1 MTEARQSLDSIMPDD
16 VQIVENSP
24 FRKMR
29 NCSVSTDRAAMDTH
43 AQLNTWIA
51 LQRLADFHRTFH
63 RRFGV
68 VEKYQRHPITSRQPN
83 QLTFRLR
90 FLKMGSSTD
99 NLIQLREYF
108 GLVIDQ

>member
-1 MTEARQSLDSIMPDD
+1 MPDD

-29 NCSVSTDRAAMDTH
+29 NVRFRLIGPLWTPIAIEY
-43 AQLNTWIA
+43 WIA
-51 LQRLADFHRTFH
+51 LQGLADFHRTFH

-68 VEKYQRHPITSRQPN
+68 VEKYQRYPITSRQPN

-108 GLVIDQ
+108 GLIINQ

>member
-1 MTEARQSLDSIMPDD
+1 MPDD

-29 NCSVSTDRAAMDTH
+29 NRSVSTDRAAMDPHT
-43 AQLNTWIA
+43 QLNTWIA

-68 VEKYQRHPITSRQPN
+68 VEKYQRYPITTRQPN

-90 FLKMGSSTD
+90 FLKMSSSTD
-99 NLIQLREYF
+99 NLIQLRQYF
-108 GLVIDQ
+108 ALIIN

>member
-1 MTEARQSLDSIMPDD
+1 
-16 VQIVENSP
+16 
-24 FRKMR
+24 
-29 NCSVSTDRAAMDTH
+29 MDTH

-51 LQRLADFHRTFH
+51 LQRLADFDHTIH

-68 VEKYQRHPITSRQPN
+68 VEKYQRHPISRQPN

-99 NLIQLREYF
+99 NLIQLRQYF
-108 GLVIDQ
+108 AQIIN

>member
-1 MTEARQSLDSIMPDD
+1 
-16 VQIVENSP
+16 
-24 FRKMR
+24 
-29 NCSVSTDRAAMDTH
+29 MDTH

-51 LQRLADFHRTFH
+51 LQRLADFHRRFH

-68 VEKYQRHPITSRQPN
+68 VEKYQRYPITSRQPN

-90 FLKMGSSTD
+90 FLKMDSATD

>member
-1 MTEARQSLDSIMPDD
+1 MREARQSLDSIMPDD

-29 NCSVSTDRAAMDTH
+29 NRSVSTDRAAMDTH
-43 AQLNTWIA
+43 AQLKTWIA
-51 LQRLADFHRTFH
+51 LQGLADFHHTFH

-68 VEKYQRHPITSRQPN
+68 VEEYQHHPITSRQPN
-83 QLTFRLR
+83 QLTCRLR

-99 NLIQLREYF
+99 NLIQLRQYF
-108 GLVIDQ
+108 ALIIN